1 MNSLEVVHCS
11 SGVSHQNENLANFHG
26 RPWKPADRK
35 GKCRGE
41 VGYGIGIAKSLPSSK
56 MWYNRK
62 NTHRSTM
69 KFHQA
74 NSFTIWGQ
82 TLVRK
87 LRFFFSILSYGLLRR
102 FFLLKKLVMG
112 MNTLFQKG
120 FLVLTDRNT
129 HGKPVYGLKSTNFF
143 LNFQLQ
149 PKNPKKRLLWA

>member
-1 MNSLEVVHCS
+1 MATV
-11 SGVSHQNENLANFHG
+11 GVSHQNENLADFHG

-102 FFLLKKLVMG
+102 FF
-112 MNTLFQKG
+112 
-120 FLVLTDRNT
+120 R
-129 HGKPVYGLKSTNFF
+129 
-143 LNFQLQ
+143 
-149 PKNPKKRLLWA
+149 